1 MNDDPDFPQSAM
13 IALLPT
19 TTDWCKIAL
28 PHMTLVYAGDISSLE
43 PGDFNRLAKDAC
55 ALAMVTRTMTL
66 EVLGK
71 EPFGNWQDDPNAMVD
86 VFRLRATPQLLAMRH
101 MVESWNASEFD
112 FNPHVTIGP
121 ASQNFVEQP
130 RYLTFNKV
138 YVGWGSDYLT
148 FNMMP

>member
-1 MNDDPDFPQSAM
+1 MNDDTEFPSSAM

-28 PHMTLVYAGDISSLE
+28 PHMTLVYAGDITKLQ
-43 PGDFNRLAKDAC
+43 PTDYNRLAKDA
-55 ALAMVTRTMTL
+55 AAIAMMTRSLTL

-71 EPFGNWQDDPNAMVD
+71 EPFGNWSTDPNAMVD
-86 VFRLRATPQLLAMRH
+86 VFRLRATPELLALRH
-101 MVESWNASEFD
+101 MVDSWNASEFD

-130 RYLTFNKV
+130 RYLTFDKV
-138 YVGWGSDYLT
+138 YVGWGNDGLT
-148 FNMMP
+148 FNMKP